1 MLKQLVARLR
11 PPEGDDINPH
21 SQANPKPNSNPSP
34 SPIPNPAEVGSTLRV
49 VSEAL
54 GIERPLR
61 RRAQSPLPRGGGG
74 EAGGG
79 EAGGGEAGGGGPLPV
94 LYGFFTCPACD
105 AASEARDGCAH
116 WLG

>member
-79 EAGGGEAGGGGPLPV
+79 GPLPV